1 MSKQIPNQA
10 IKNRSQSRK
19 RPLLNAIKSTFYI
32 RRNPDCAPPIFQAVI
47 LEQYFDAVE
56 LRCAKKAQ
64 GEIQGFYGVHD
75 GNIEIQ
81 FISPDARI

>member
-1 MSKQIPNQA
+1 V
-10 IKNRSQSRK
+10 
-19 RPLLNAIKSTFYI
+19 RPQYFKPLFS
-32 RRNPDCAPPIFQAVI
+32 
-47 LEQYFDAVE
+47 EQYFDAVE